1 MKQKAGVVSSASSS
15 ACDEPDSSVLKI
27 DLEISDVA
35 RARPA
40 TPSDSS
46 DSSSSASGLE
56 PDSSESSSLPRYA
69 QALQELLFRYPVDFE
84 DLEDFFFIFSSKLSS
99 FPFFFFFFSLDSFS
113 HKGHSAM

>member
-15 ACDEPDSSVLKI
+15 TCDRPDSSVLKI
-27 DLEISDVA
+27 DFGIGVVA

-56 PDSSESSSLPRYA
+56 PDSSESNSWPRYA
-69 QALQELLFRYPVDFE
+69 RALRELLFLYPADFE
-84 DLEDFFFIFSSKLSS
+84 DLENFFFVFSSELSS
-99 FPFFFFFFSLDSFS
+99 FPFFFFFFSLASFS

>member
-1 MKQKAGVVSSASSS
+1 MKQKEGVVSSASSS
-15 ACDEPDSSVLKI
+15 ACDGPDSSVLKI
-27 DLEISDVA
+27 DLETSDVA

-40 TPSDSS
+40 MPS

-69 QALQELLFRYPVDFE
+69 RALRELLFRYPVGFE
-84 DLEDFFFIFSSKLSS
+84 DLEDFFFIFSSELSS
-99 FPFFFFFFSLDSFS
+99 FPFFFFFSLASFS